1 MSSVIVNG
9 KGFVPY
15 LPMASLQQKVA
26 EIAAR
31 LNRDLA
37 DKDPVFLSV
46 LNGSFM
52 FAADLFR
59 QMTIPCEI
67 SFVKLASY
75 SGMRSTGSM
84 KELIGLN
91 ENLRGRHVVVIE
103 DIVDTGNTIVAL
115 QAALES
121 REPASVQI
129 CTLLC
134 KPTALQHELQ
144 LDYVAFE
151 VPEHFF
157 LGYGLDYDGHGRNL
171 PTLYHLET
179 ETGS

>member
-1 MSSVIVNG
+1 MKSVMVNG
-9 KGFVPY
+9 KRFVPY
-15 LPMASLQQKVA
+15 ISEEALAEKVA
-26 EIAAR
+26 ETATQ
-31 LNRDLA
+31 LNQDLA
-37 DKDPVFLSV
+37 DKDPVFLGV

-52 FAADLFR
+52 FVADLFR
-59 QMTIPCEI
+59 RITIPCEI

-91 ENLRGRHVVVIE
+91 ENLRGRHVVVVE

-144 LDYVAFE
+144 LDYVALE

-157 LGYGLDYDGHGRNL
+157 LGYGLDFDGHGRNL
-171 PTLYHLET
+171 PTLYHLQEA
-179 ETGS
+179 

>member
-1 MSSVIVNG
+1 MSRVIVNG
-9 KGFVPY
+9 KCFVPF
-15 LPMASLQQKVA
+15 LSEEALAGKVA

-31 LNRDLA
+31 LNRDFA
-37 DKDPVFLSV
+37 GKDPVFLGV

-59 QMTIPCEI
+59 RMTIPCEI
-67 SFVKLASY
+67 SFIKLASY
-75 SGMRSTGSM
+75 SGMHSTGSL

-115 QAALES
+115 QAGLEGQA
-121 REPASVQI
+121 PASVHI

-134 KPTALQHELQ
+134 KPTALQHQLQ
-144 LDYVAFE
+144 LDYVALE
-151 VPEHFF
+151 VPDFFF
-157 LGYGLDYDGHGRNL
+157 LGYGLDFDGHGRNL
-171 PTLYHLET
+171 PTLYHLQQA
-179 ETGS
+179 

>member
-1 MSSVIVNG
+1 MTPVIVNG
-9 KGFVPY
+9 KRFVPF
-15 LPMASLQQKVA
+15 LSEEALAEKVA
-26 EIAAR
+26 EVAAR
-31 LNRDLA
+31 LNRDF
-37 DKDPVFLSV
+37 DGKDPVFLGV

-52 FAADLFR
+52 FVADLFR
-59 QMTIPCEI
+59 RITIPCEI

-75 SGMRSTGSM
+75 SGMRSTGST

-91 ENLRGRHVVVIE
+91 ENLRGRHVVVVE

-115 QAALES
+115 QAALAS

-134 KPTALQHELQ
+134 KPSALQHTLQ
-144 LDYVAFE
+144 LDYVALE

-157 LGYGLDYDGHGRNL
+157 LGYGLDFDGHGRNL
-171 PTLYHLET
+171 PTLYHLQEA
-179 ETGS
+179 

>member
-1 MSSVIVNG
+1 MTPVIVNG
-9 KGFVPY
+9 KRFVPF
-15 LPMASLQQKVA
+15 LSEEALVEKVA
-26 EIAAR
+26 EVAAR
-31 LNRDLA
+31 LNRDF
-37 DKDPVFLSV
+37 DGKDPVFLGV

-52 FAADLFR
+52 FVADLFR
-59 QMTIPCEI
+59 RITIPCEI

-91 ENLRGRHVVVIE
+91 ENLRGRHVVVVE

-115 QAALES
+115 QAALAS

-134 KPTALQHELQ
+134 KPSALQHTLQ
-144 LDYVAFE
+144 LDYVALE

-157 LGYGLDYDGHGRNL
+157 LGYGLDFDGHGRNL
-171 PTLYHLET
+171 PTLYHLQEA
-179 ETGS
+179 

>member
-1 MSSVIVNG
+1 MKSVTVNG
-9 KGFVPY
+9 KRFVPY
-15 LPMASLQQKVA
+15 LSEEALAEKVR
-26 EIAAR
+26 EIAVR
-31 LNRDLA
+31 LNNDLA
-37 DKDPVFLSV
+37 DKDPVFLGV
-46 LNGSFM
+46 LNGAFM
-52 FAADLFR
+52 FVADLFR
-59 QMTIPCEI
+59 QINIPCEI

-91 ENLRGRHVVVIE
+91 ENLRGRHVVVVE

-134 KPTALQHELQ
+134 KPTALLHELQ
-144 LDYVAFE
+144 LEYVALE

-157 LGYGLDYDGHGRNL
+157 LGYGLDFDGHGRNL
-171 PTLYHLET
+171 PTLYHLE
-179 ETGS
+179 ESE

>member
-1 MSSVIVNG
+1 MTPVIVNG
-9 KGFVPY
+9 KRFVPF
-15 LPMASLQQKVA
+15 LSEEALAEKVA
-26 EIAAR
+26 EVAAR
-31 LNRDLA
+31 LNRDF
-37 DKDPVFLSV
+37 DGKDPVFLGV

-52 FAADLFR
+52 FVADLFR
-59 QMTIPCEI
+59 RITIPCEI

-91 ENLRGRHVVVIE
+91 ENLRGRHVVVVE

-115 QAALES
+115 QAALAS

-134 KPTALQHELQ
+134 KPSALQYTLQ
-144 LDYVAFE
+144 LDYVALE

-157 LGYGLDYDGHGRNL
+157 LGYGLDFDGHGRNL
-171 PTLYHLET
+171 PTLYHLQEA
-179 ETGS
+179 

>member
-1 MSSVIVNG
+1 MTPVIVHG
-9 KGFVPY
+9 KRFVPF
-15 LPMASLQQKVA
+15 LSEEALTEKVA
-26 EIAAR
+26 EVAAR
-31 LNRDLA
+31 LNRDF
-37 DKDPVFLSV
+37 DGKDPVFLGV

-52 FAADLFR
+52 FVADLFR
-59 QMTIPCEI
+59 RITIPCEI

-91 ENLRGRHVVVIE
+91 ENLRGRHVVVVE

-115 QAALES
+115 QAALAS

-134 KPTALQHELQ
+134 KPTALQHTLQ
-144 LDYVAFE
+144 LDYVALE

-157 LGYGLDYDGHGRNL
+157 LGYGLDFDGHGRNL
-171 PTLYHLET
+171 PTLYHLQEA
-179 ETGS
+179 

>member
-1 MSSVIVNG
+1 MTPVIVNG
-9 KGFVPY
+9 KRFVPF
-15 LPMASLQQKVA
+15 LSEEALAEKVA
-26 EIAAR
+26 EVAAR
-31 LNRDLA
+31 LNRDF
-37 DKDPVFLSV
+37 DGKDPVFLGV

-52 FAADLFR
+52 FVADLFR
-59 QMTIPCEI
+59 RITIPCEI

-75 SGMRSTGSM
+75 SGMRSTGST

-91 ENLRGRHVVVIE
+91 ENLRGRHVVVVE

-115 QAALES
+115 QAALAS

-134 KPTALQHELQ
+134 KASALQHALQ
-144 LDYVAFE
+144 LDYVALE

-157 LGYGLDYDGHGRNL
+157 LGYGLDFDGHGRNL
-171 PTLYHLET
+171 PTLYHLQEA
-179 ETGS
+179 

>member
-1 MSSVIVNG
+1 MTSVIVNG
-9 KGFVPY
+9 KRFVPY
-15 LPMASLQQKVA
+15 LSEEALAEKVA
-26 EIAAR
+26 EIAAQ

-37 DKDPVFLSV
+37 DKDPVFLGV

-52 FAADLFR
+52 FVADLFR
-59 QMTIPCEI
+59 RITIPCEI

-91 ENLRGRHVVVIE
+91 ENLRGRHVVVVE

-134 KPTALQHELQ
+134 KPTALQHTLH
-144 LDYVAFE
+144 LDYVALE

-157 LGYGLDYDGHGRNL
+157 LGYGLDFDGHGRNL
-171 PTLYHLET
+171 PTLYHLQEA
-179 ETGS
+179 

>member
-1 MSSVIVNG
+1 MTPVIVNG
-9 KGFVPY
+9 KRFVPF
-15 LPMASLQQKVA
+15 LSEEALIEKVA
-26 EIAAR
+26 EVAAR
-31 LNRDLA
+31 LNRDF
-37 DKDPVFLSV
+37 DGKDPVFLGV

-52 FAADLFR
+52 FVADLFR
-59 QMTIPCEI
+59 RITIPCEI

-91 ENLRGRHVVVIE
+91 ENLRGRHVVVVE

-115 QAALES
+115 QAALAS

-134 KPTALQHELQ
+134 KPSALQHTLQ
-144 LDYVAFE
+144 LDYVALE

-157 LGYGLDYDGHGRNL
+157 LGYGLDFDGHGRNL
-171 PTLYHLET
+171 PTLYHLQEA
-179 ETGS
+179 

>member
-1 MSSVIVNG
+1 MKSVIVNG
-9 KGFVPY
+9 KRFVPY
-15 LPMASLQQKVA
+15 ISEETLAEKVA
-26 EIAAR
+26 EIAAQ
-31 LNRDLA
+31 LNQDFA
-37 DKDPVFLSV
+37 DKDPVFLGV

-52 FAADLFR
+52 FVADLFR
-59 QMTIPCEI
+59 RITIPCEI

-91 ENLRGRHVVVIE
+91 ENLRGRHVVVVE

-121 REPASVQI
+121 REPASVQV

-134 KPTALQHELQ
+134 KPTALQHELL
-144 LDYVAFE
+144 LDYVALE

-171 PTLYHLET
+171 PTLYHLVEA
-179 ETGS
+179 E

>member
-1 MSSVIVNG
+1 MTPVIVNG
-9 KGFVPY
+9 KHFVPF
-15 LPMASLQQKVA
+15 LSEEALAEKVA

-31 LNRDLA
+31 LNRDF
-37 DKDPVFLSV
+37 DGKDPVFLGV

-52 FAADLFR
+52 FVADLFR
-59 QMTIPCEI
+59 RITIPCEI

-91 ENLRGRHVVVIE
+91 ENLRGRHVVVVE

-115 QAALES
+115 QAALAS

-134 KPTALQHELQ
+134 KPSALQHTLQ
-144 LDYVAFE
+144 LDYVALE

-157 LGYGLDYDGHGRNL
+157 LGYGLDFDGHGRNL
-171 PTLYHLET
+171 PTLYHLQEA
-179 ETGS
+179 